1 MVKVKK
7 KIFNLRCEL
16 SWTIHL
22 QGNVPFPIAIFL
34 DSGHTKMLALYQVP
48 FIYITSL
55 WYVEK
60 VFIVSIS
67 QMWKLRPPEITFMRE
82 LGFQLSSSDSKA
94 HVFPTTT
101 CSFPGAS
108 ISNMNMQNI
117 L

>member
-1 MVKVKK
+1 MS
-7 KIFNLRCEL
+7 FDN
-16 SWTIHL
+16 WTIYLH
-22 QGNVPFPIAIFL
+22 GNVPFPIAIFL
-34 DSGHTKMLALYQVP
+34 DSGHTKMLALYQVL
-48 FIYITSL
+48 FLYTTSL

-60 VFIVSIS
+60 VVIVSIS
-67 QMWKLRPPEITFMRE
+67 QMWKLRLPEIMSMVE

-94 HVFPTTT
+94 HAFSTTT